1 MSCGLW
7 FGLVVIGFLSD
18 PPTPGTSQ
26 PTSLRGEVVDAD
38 SGRPIPCRVSIRG
51 EDGSWHFPEPAS
63 PEGSVVPYRKRA
75 IGNPAIVLT
84 RIIGPP
90 PRRLSS

>member
-1 MSCGLW
+1 
-7 FGLVVIGFLSD
+7 
-18 PPTPGTSQ
+18 
-26 PTSLRGEVVDAD
+26 VVDAD
-38 SGRPIPCRVSIRG
+38 TGRPVFCRVSIRG